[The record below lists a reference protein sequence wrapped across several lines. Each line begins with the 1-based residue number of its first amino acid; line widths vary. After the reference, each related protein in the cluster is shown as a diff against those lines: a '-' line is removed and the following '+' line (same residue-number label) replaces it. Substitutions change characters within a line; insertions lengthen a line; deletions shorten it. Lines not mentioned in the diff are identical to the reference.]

1 MPCCA
6 LALIHKFNRE
16 LEVLKKTLVLWHKLT
31 QHFQWFIS
39 IISMLVICQFPDVTQ
54 TPKSKLLTLTLT
66 WILTQLVEC
75 QSQPVG
81 MQTLGYEGHC
91 HGMAGTS
98 PFFIYL
104 FEIKFRD
111 NTEQHMVINQVF
123 PPMEWVSKKLKKKK
137 KWKKRGKGGNSS
149 VASTNCKLLT
159 VNSSYINY
167 TKIIDGHSFYLH
179 QHLDIFSVACISC
192 MELHIQWGTARCHSC
207 LDMFASWNG
216 SMSMFFIAVD
226 PQGQHNSILQAV
238 LYQ

>member
-1 MPCCA
+1 MA
-6 LALIHKFNRE
+6 WQEQVLFLYTFLKLNLETIQSSTWSLIRFSP
-16 LEVLKKTLVLWHKLT
+16 
-31 QHFQWFIS
+31 QWS
-39 IISMLVICQFPDVTQ
+39 
-54 TPKSKLLTLTLT
+54 
-66 WILTQLVEC
+66 
-75 QSQPVG
+75 
-81 MQTLGYEGHC
+81 GY
-91 HGMAGTS
+91 
-98 PFFIYL
+98 P
-104 FEIKFRD
+104 R
-111 NTEQHMVINQVF
+111 N
-123 PPMEWVSKKLKKKK
+123 LKKKK